1 MLPTVTSRL
10 AVFLLAIIVLAT
22 GCTSLQAEQSP
33 TVGVTLQAVP
43 SPTIPA
49 TLQVEPSPTV
59 TATLQAEPSSTVTA
73 ALQAETSPTT
83 GDTLNQTG
91 FAELDKII
99 AVALGGNVTELQQLL
114 GFTSTNCTF
123 AEGLGAPPKCLK
135 TEKEGDPV
143 EVLPFL
149 GPEGN
154 FLRKEDIGS
163 WQGLEVSE
171 LYAVYQVSESAYSD
185 KNFPTGEYAIV
196 FIGNQEKKISITL
209 QVKHG
214 KIIRIDYGFV
224 YPPEIR
230 PDNVVR
236 YLIPPINP

>member
-1 MLPTVTSRL
+1 MLLTVTSRL
-10 AVFLLAIIVLAT
+10 SVILIAIIVLVTA
-22 GCTSLQAEQSP
+22 CTSLQAEPSP
-33 TVGVTLQAVP
+33 TVGA
-43 SPTIPA
+43 S
-49 TLQVEPSPTV
+49 
-59 TATLQAEPSSTVTA
+59 
-73 ALQAETSPTT
+73 
-83 GDTLNQTG
+83 LNQTG

-99 AVALGGNVTELQQLL
+99 TMALGGNVTELQQLL

-123 AEGLGAPPKCLK
+123 AEGLGGPPKCLK
-135 TEKEGDPV
+135 TEKEGNPV

-149 GPEGN
+149 GPEGH
-154 FLRKEDIGS
+154 FLRKEDIES

-171 LYAVYQVSESAYSD
+171 LYAVYQVSEFAYSE
-185 KNFPTGEYAIV
+185 KNYPTGQYAMV
-196 FIGNQEKKISITL
+196 FIGNKEEVTSLTL

-236 YLIPPINP
+236 YLVPPTNTNR